1 MVTLSKSVALSHV
14 GKVRANNQD
23 SGYCGEHLFIVADG
37 MGGHAGGDVASAVAL
52 THIVGI
58 DKKFATAQAAEK
70 ALHAAFTSAN
80 RLLAEMVFE
89 HTELTGMGTTVSAV
103 VVVNDEVVIAHIG
116 DSRIYRLRG
125 GELTQVTADHTF
137 VQRLVDSGRITEEE
151 AAVHPRRSVLMRVL
165 GDVDATPEI
174 DTAILATLPGDRW
187 LLCSDGLS
195 SYVTEEKIRSA
206 LVLPGS
212 LEKISERLVKEALD
226 QGAPDNVTAVLVD
239 IDGSGDAA
247 HIPPLTVGSAASPL
261 VFDGDSLK
269 KPVRL
274 PSLLLHPLKTT
285 KSVDSHFEPESDDFL
300 ADMIT
305 EDQRRGQRRKLFW
318 FIGLVVAV
326 VAILTALVGGY
337 RWTQNHYFVGSNGS
351 TVTIYRGVQQNLG
364 PISLSSVYRETSVA
378 VSGLTNFSKSTLEET
393 INATSLADAERIVGQ
408 LAMSGD
414 H

>member
-1 MVTLSKSVALSHV
+1 MVTRSKSVAVSHV

-52 THIVGI
+52 THIIGI

-70 ALHAAFTSAN
+70 ALHGAFTTAN

-103 VVVNDEVVIAHIG
+103 VVVKDELVIAHIG
-116 DSRIYRLRG
+116 DSRIYHLRG
-125 GELTQVTADHTF
+125 GELTRVTADHTF

-206 LVLPGS
+206 LVLPGG

-226 QGAPDNVTAVLVD
+226 QGAPDNVTVVLVD

-247 HIPPLTVGSAASPL
+247 HTPPLTVGSAALPL

-305 EDQRRGQRRKLFW
+305 EDGRRTRRRKLFW
-318 FIGLVVAV
+318 IIGLAVVV
-326 VAILTALVGGY
+326 VAILSALLVGY

-351 TVTIYRGVQQNLG
+351 TVTIYRGVQQDLG
-364 PISLSSVYRETSVA
+364 PISLSSVYRETTVPI
-378 VSGLTNFSKSTLEET
+378 SGLTNFSRSTLEKT
-393 INATSLADAERIVGQ
+393 INASSLSDAERIVWQ
-408 LAMSGD
+408 LAMTGD
-414 H
+414 Q